1 MAQQINLFDA
11 RFAPQRLRFSALHA
25 GLLCVGVLVLSGL
38 AAQGLRLAAGSA
50 RADAQAALAGLAP
63 LHAEADA
70 LKASRSPAV
79 DAELARLRA
88 VEAGQRQVRA
98 ALDAG
103 AAGVRDGHAG
113 LLVAL
118 ARQASG
124 QLWIT
129 GVSVSDDGAAIDL
142 EGRMTD
148 SSVLAD
154 YLRRL
159 NDEPRFRGRPFAQLT
174 LKSAGNNGERL
185 AWTEFVLRSTPAVAG
200 PATNLAATVA
210 TNVTA
215 NRP

>member
-1 MAQQINLFDA
+1 MAQQLNLFDA
-11 RFAPQRLRFSALHA
+11 RFAPQRLRFSALHG
-25 GLLCVGVLVLSGL
+25 GLVLAGVLVAGWAGAQALHW
-38 AAQGLRLAAGSA
+38 AADSA
-50 RADAQAALAGLAP
+50 RAEAQALQAAAAP
-63 LHAEADA
+63 LRAQVAQLQA
-70 LKASRSPAV
+70 ARSAGP

-88 VEAGQRQVRA
+88 LDASQRRVRA

-113 LLVAL
+113 LLMAL

-129 GVSVSDDGAAIDL
+129 GLAVSDDGQAIDL

-159 NDEPRFRGRPFAQLT
+159 NDEPRFKGRPFAQLT
-174 LKSAGNNGERL
+174 LKAAGNGGERL
-185 AWTEFVLRSTPAVAG
+185 PYTEFSLRSAPAGA
-200 PATNLAATVA
+200 AAATG
-210 TNVTA
+210 TT
-215 NRP
+215 P

>member
-11 RFAPQRLRFSALHA
+11 RFAPQRLRFSALH
-25 GLLCVGVLVLSGL
+25 GSLLCAGVLVLSLL
-38 AAQGLRLAAGSA
+38 AAQGLLLAAGSA
-50 RADAQAALAGLAP
+50 RADARAAQAGLGAMR
-63 LHAEADA
+63 AEADA
-70 LKASRSPAV
+70 LKAIRAPGA

-98 ALDAG
+98 ALEAG

-113 LLVAL
+113 LLMAL
-118 ARQASG
+118 ARQAAG

-129 GVSVSDDGAAIDL
+129 GVTVSDDGAAIDL

-174 LKSAGNNGERL
+174 LKSAGSNGERL
-185 AWTEFVLRSTPAVAG
+185 PWTEFVLRSTPAAAG
-200 PATNLAATVA
+200 PATTVA
-210 TNVTA
+210 L

>member
-11 RFAPQRLRFSALHA
+11 RFSPQRQRFSATHA
-25 GLLCVGVLVLSGL
+25 GLLLAGVLVL
-38 AAQGLRLAAGSA
+38 AVAGGQALQWGAGHA
-50 RADAQAALAGLAP
+50 RAEAAATLDSAAP
-63 LHAEADA
+63 LRARVAQ
-70 LKASRSPAV
+70 LRSRQGAGA

-88 VEAGQRQVRA
+88 ADASQRQVRA

-103 AAGVRDGHAG
+103 AAGVREGHAS

-124 QLWIT
+124 RVWIT
-129 GVSVSDDGAAIDL
+129 GLGVSDDGQSIDL

-159 NDEPRFRGRPFAQLT
+159 NDEPRFKGRPFAQLT
-174 LKSAGNNGERL
+174 LSAAGQGEERL
-185 AWTEFVLRSTPAVAG
+185 PYTAFALRSTPAGAG
-200 PATNLAATVA
+200 AT
-210 TNVTA
+210 TA
-215 NRP
+215 VPNGQQP

>member
-1 MAQQINLFDA
+1 MTQQINLFDA
-11 RFAPQRLRFSALHA
+11 RFAPQRLRFSALHG
-25 GLLCVGVLVLSGL
+25 GLACAGVLVLSLL

-50 RADAQAALAGLAP
+50 RADAQAAQAGLAP
-63 LHAEADA
+63 LRAEVDA
-70 LKASRSPAV
+70 LNARRPGGE

-98 ALDAG
+98 ALEAG

-113 LLVAL
+113 LLMAL

-124 QLWIT
+124 RLWIT
-129 GVSVSDDGAAIDL
+129 GIAVSDDGAAIDL

-174 LKSAGNNGERL
+174 LKSAGNGGERL
-185 AWTEFVLRSTPAVAG
+185 PWTEFVLRSTPAGSAG
-200 PATNLAATVA
+200 TATTVA
-210 TNVTA
+210 LQ
-215 NRP
+215 RP

>member
-1 MAQQINLFDA
+1 MTQQINLFDA
-11 RFAPQRLRFSALHA
+11 RFAPPRLRFSALHGA
-25 GLLCVGVLVLSGL
+25 ALCTGVLVLSGL
-38 AAQGLRLAAGSA
+38 AAQGLHLAAGSA
-50 RADAQAALAGLAP
+50 RADAQATQAGLAP
-63 LHAEADA
+63 LRAEAEA
-70 LKASRSPAV
+70 LNARRPTGA

-103 AAGVRDGHAG
+103 AAGVREGHAG

-129 GVSVSDDGAAIDL
+129 GMVVSDDGAAIDL

-174 LKSAGNNGERL
+174 LKSAGSNGERL
-185 AWTEFVLRSTPAVAG
+185 PWTEFTLRSTPAAG
-200 PATNLAATVA
+200 AATTVA
-210 TNVTA
+210 LH
-215 NRP
+215 RP

>member
-1 MAQQINLFDA
+1 MSQQINLLDA
-11 RFAPQRLRFSALHA
+11 RFAPQRLRYSALHG
-25 GLLCVGVLVLSGL
+25 GLALAGVLLLGLL
-38 AAQGLRLAAGSA
+38 AAQGLRLAAARSSDQA
-50 RADAQAALAGLAP
+50 RAAQTALAP
-63 LHAEADA
+63 LRAQAEALNA
-70 LKASRSPAV
+70 RQPAGA
-79 DAELARLRA
+79 DAEIARLRA

-113 LLVAL
+113 LLQAL
-118 ARQASG
+118 ARQASA

-129 GVSVSDDGAAIDL
+129 GLAVSDDGSAIDL

-174 LKSAGNNGERL
+174 LKSASSNGERL
-185 AWTEFVLRSTPAVAG
+185 PYTEFVLRSTPAIAG
-200 PATNLAATVA
+200 AATA
-210 TNVTA
+210 P
-215 NRP
+215 RP